1 MRVFV
6 DGVAFG
12 RQKRGGGVSRVWREY
27 LQRLPGHGIDVALL
41 APYRSGNV
49 HLQRLRRGVGGLR
62 ILPDYFYWP
71 SRWFESVPVR
81 SALLKRHID
90 DSVDVF
96 QSTYFSTVYG
106 RRCPKVIM
114 IYDMIQE
121 VVAAHPPGKWE
132 KFMMDMKRRAVDNAD
147 HVILISQNTRR
158 DLLRFY
164 PHIPNERV
172 SVIYCGSPSAAQQEH
187 ISFAEVA
194 GKQNWP
200 ISPGQYFLYVGNREG
215 YKNFDILLDLLD
227 HTGAMGDSLFLC
239 VGGEDPR
246 RLRPKLEERGYG
258 RNFLTCGYIE
268 ADRLSTLYRNAIA
281 LIYPSRYE
289 GFGLPVLEA
298 MANRCPVICSNTSSL
313 PEVGGE
319 AAFYFDPGLASSLAD
334 AIERLL
340 RSDRNRVVREG
351 LGNLGRF
358 SWEASTQSLA
368 SLYAALM

>member
-1 MRVFV
+1 
-6 DGVAFG
+6 
-12 RQKRGGGVSRVWREY
+12 
-27 LQRLPGHGIDVALL
+27 
-41 APYRSGNV
+41 
-49 HLQRLRRGVGGLR
+49 
-62 ILPDYFYWP
+62 
-71 SRWFESVPVR
+71 
-81 SALLKRHID
+81 
-90 DSVDVF
+90 
-96 QSTYFSTVYG
+96 
-106 RRCPKVIM
+106 
-114 IYDMIQE
+114 
-121 VVAAHPPGKWE
+121 
-132 KFMMDMKRRAVDNAD
+132 
-147 HVILISQNTRR
+147 
-158 DLLRFY
+158 
-164 PHIPNERV
+164 
-172 SVIYCGSPSAAQQEH
+172 
-187 ISFAEVA
+187 
-194 GKQNWP
+194 
-200 ISPGQYFLYVGNREG
+200 VGNREG